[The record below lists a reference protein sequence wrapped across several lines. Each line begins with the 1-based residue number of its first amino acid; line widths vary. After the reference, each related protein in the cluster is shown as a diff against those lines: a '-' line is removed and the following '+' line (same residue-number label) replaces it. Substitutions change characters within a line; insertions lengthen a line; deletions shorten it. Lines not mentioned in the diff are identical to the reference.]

1 MQSDIRLN
9 FSLNIQ
15 TDMTEVADIRL
26 MRGDAQKFSELGD
39 QAGGEW
45 GHRARDKGVT
55 GRQRRCSYEYKV
67 C

>member
-26 MRGDAQKFSELGD
+26 MQGDAQKFSDLGD
-39 QAGGEW
+39 QPGGTVRTQGERGGREW
-45 GHRARDKGVT
+45 KT
-55 GRQRRCSYEYKV
+55 KKMYEYKV
-67 C
+67 

>member
-26 MRGDAQKFSELGD
+26 MQGDAQKFSDLGD
-39 QAGGEW
+39 QPGGTQGERGGREW
-45 GHRARDKGVT
+45 KT
-55 GRQRRCSYEYKV
+55 KKMYEYKV
-67 C
+67 